1 MANQHKVVLLPGD
14 GIGPE
19 VTRAAAQVLTAAA
32 ELFDIPLETEEHLVG
47 WAAVGEAGDPLPPET
62 LAACRG
68 ARAVFLGAVGHPDA
82 DGEPPERRPE
92 TGLLALRTE
101 LGCYANLR
109 PLRVTAATSGAS
121 PLRPERVRG
130 TDMMI
135 VRELGGGLYYGTPR
149 ELSLTPPRSAFN
161 TLRYSE
167 DEIRRIAAMGFE
179 VAARRRRRLVSVD
192 KANVLETSRLWRTV
206 VEEVA
211 QEHPKVEWS
220 HMLVDRAAMEL
231 VLHPTRFDVILTS
244 NLFGDIL
251 SDEMAGIAGTLGLLP
266 SASLGG
272 PTPLFEPVHGSAP
285 DLVGQGKA
293 NPVGAILSG
302 SLLLDHGLAR
312 PDAAR
317 AVERAV
323 EEVMAAGIRTPDLA
337 EAGGSEAPAPV
348 DTATFTGEVITRL
361 REQDSRSPARAAASS
376 SNASPHHNHPRG
388 EG

>member
-1 MANQHKVVLLPGD
+1 MVLLPGD

-19 VTRAAAQVLTAAA
+19 VTHAAAEVLTAAA
-32 ELFDIPLETEEHLVG
+32 EAFDIPLAMEEHLVG
-47 WAAVGEAGDPLPPET
+47 WAAVRETGLPLPPET
-62 LAACRG
+62 LSACQGAA
-68 ARAVFLGAVGHPDA
+68 AVFLGAVGHPDA
-82 DGEPPERRPE
+82 DTEPPERRPE
-92 TGLLALRTE
+92 AGLLALRTR
-101 LGCYANLR
+101 LGCFANLR
-109 PLRVTAATSGAS
+109 PLRVTPAMTGAS

-149 ELSLTPPRSAFN
+149 ELSRTPPRTALN

-167 DEIRRIAAMGFE
+167 GEIRRIARIGFE

-192 KANVLETSRLWRTV
+192 KANVLETSRLWRAV

-211 QEHPKVEWS
+211 QEHPGVEWS

-285 DLVGQGKA
+285 DLAGHGTA

-302 SLLLDHGLAR
+302 ALLLEHGLDR

-317 AVERAV
+317 AVDRAV
-323 EEVMAAGIRTPDLA
+323 DEALAAGIRTPDLA
-337 EAGGSEAPAPV
+337 EAGGADAPASV
-348 DTATFTGEVITRL
+348 ETATLTAEVILRL
-361 REQDSRSPARAAASS
+361 REQAPRNAAPAAASRS
-376 SNASPHHNHPRG
+376 MRAPDTPTHEERD
-388 EG
+388 ER